1 MKKEFGIGDN
11 AAYKLS
17 KEIALRGD
25 LEELVASLSVLIAH
39 LDNYMQIKIHCSE
52 ILKDLIDSDIID
64 VSKYILNNTPEKI
77 FEKPDRKYFKYKSK
91 QNNAEILEEIM

>member
-52 ILKDLIDSDIID
+52 ILKDLINIID
-64 VSKYILNNTPEKI
+64 DLTSSTEFFDYRRVKLLESWIKSFDIKI
-77 FEKPDRKYFKYKSK
+77 DESRRFYP
-91 QNNAEILEEIM
+91 I